1 MNKPLVQLTLAR
13 LREFIREPEALF
25 WAFIF
30 PIIMSVAMAIAFP
43 ARGTRPVRV
52 GIEAGPGADRVRAV
66 LSASPGVT
74 VRDIAPPDEPRAIRE
89 GEVHLVVIPTS
100 PPTYR
105 FDAARE
111 ESRVARLV
119 VDDALKRSAGRADPW
134 DAREQP
140 MEIAGSR
147 YIDWLI
153 PGIVGMGI
161 MSTGMWGVSF
171 SIVQARLRKVL
182 KRLAASP
189 MRKTDYLLAQ
199 LLARLVFL
207 APEVVVPLGFGVVAL
222 GLPIRGSYGAIAV
235 VSLVGALAFSALG
248 LLAGSRPR
256 TFEAV
261 SGILNLSMLPM
272 WILSGVFFSAANF
285 PDSVQPFIQSLP
297 LTALIDALRGVIL
310 EGATLRDVGGELA
323 RLGAWTIVP
332 FAIALRIFKWR

>member
-1 MNKPLVQLTLAR
+1 
-13 LREFIREPEALF
+13 
-25 WAFIF
+25 
-30 PIIMSVAMAIAFP
+30 
-43 ARGTRPVRV
+43 
-52 GIEAGPGADRVRAV
+52 
-66 LSASPGVT
+66 
-74 VRDIAPPDEPRAIRE
+74 
-89 GEVHLVVIPTS
+89 
-100 PPTYR
+100 
-105 FDAARE
+105 
-111 ESRVARLV
+111 
-119 VDDALKRSAGRADPW
+119 
-134 DAREQP
+134 
-140 MEIAGSR
+140 
-147 YIDWLI
+147 
-153 PGIVGMGI
+153 MGI